1 MYWHFAF
8 TATPYSAEKYMP
20 WILQCMNIHDLA
32 DELIWA
38 SLVKQLENIWADFTI
53 DEKILN

>member
-1 MYWHFAF
+1 
-8 TATPYSAEKYMP
+8 
-20 WILQCMNIHDLA
+20 MNIHDLA